1 MQDLLFETIAL
12 QRIALFSKLVAKG
25 NCSGDEKD
33 VALAW
38 LGELTEDLKRKL
50 DDYEENNPRCGGIS
64 RGRCG
69 FQ

>member
-1 MQDLLFETIAL
+1 M
-12 QRIALFSKLVAKG
+12 FSKLVAKG
-25 NCSGDEKD
+25 DCSGDEKD

-64 RGRCG
+64 RGRCS